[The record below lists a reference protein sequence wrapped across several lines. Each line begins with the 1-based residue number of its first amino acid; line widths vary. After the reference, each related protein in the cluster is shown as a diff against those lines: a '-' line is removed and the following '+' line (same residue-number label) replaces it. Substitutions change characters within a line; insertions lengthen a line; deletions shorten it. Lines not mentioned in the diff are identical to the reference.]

1 MPTGTEAFDKPD
13 VRAVAEAIQV
23 PEHACLHMREV
34 QGDPVRNLVGIT
46 RLGMHALATNTV
58 RQHLRLGDATPT
70 A

>member
-23 PEHACLHMREV
+23 PHSHVCLCEV